1 MDNYGDSRSNS
12 TRNPLR
18 KKRSNLNR
26 RPSLE
31 SESPQEYRDSVSLSS
46 TPSDHVS
53 DAPSVGKESSTP
65 SLNPAD
71 AETLHRSFAEG
82 DPLEESIEL
91 RSSLEDNPEAA
102 NWKCQHIKDIKMREQ
117 ASGDHHS
124 EPLGT
129 ASDATGNK
137 VNKVKLK
144 VGGVTHTIHT
154 RSSSSGSSVAGTFA
168 AKSSSDTIYPQ
179 PKQNPQVIWS
189 LLIIFNNSLSR

>member
-1 MDNYGDSRSNS
+1 MDNCGDSRSNS

-18 KKRSNLNR
+18 KKRSNLSR
-26 RPSLE
+26 RPSVE

-71 AETLHRSFAEG
+71 AETLHRSFPEG
-82 DPLEESIEL
+82 DPIEESTDL

-102 NWKCQHIKDIKMREQ
+102 NWKSRQIKDITMKEQ
-117 ASGDHHS
+117 TYGDHQS

-129 ASDATGNK
+129 ASDVTGNK

-168 AKSSSDTIYPQ
+168 AKSSSDAIHPL
-179 PKQNPQVIWS
+179 PKQNPLVI
-189 LLIIFNNSLSR
+189 